1 MWVDGVPIGD
11 SFVSGTTIA
20 IRVIIILMH
29 LEIIAKKQFAINY
42 LFAPLRRKS
51 SYLALLVII
60 VTTSIGIYIQFIAN
74 IMAAFVS
81 NEMRWYCVGHLLCGC
96 QRRRRTI
103 CYFHNSYDIGGVL
116 KKVSRGTEKL
126 TNDIAIVIDL

>member
-11 SFVSGTTIA
+11 SFVSRTTTA

-60 VTTSIGIYIQFIAN
+60 VTTSIGIYIQFISN
-74 IMAAFVS
+74 IMAAFRIQC
-81 NEMRWYCVGHLLCGC
+81 NEVVLCGPPC
-96 QRRRRTI
+96 MWL
-103 CYFHNSYDIGGVL
+103 SAA
-116 KKVSRGTEKL
+116 KKNNL
-126 TNDIAIVIDL
+126 LFP